1 MIVDCAVYEDGTRR
15 AGDLALGDAFEAGR
29 DSDAFV
35 WIGLHEPTEEEFES
49 VRLEFGLHELAVE
62 DAVHAHQRPKLEVYG
77 DTLLL
82 VLKPAR
88 YYDKT
93 DDIELGEILIFA
105 GDGFVVV
112 VRHGEATELTGVRRA
127 VEQDPDR
134 LRRGPEAVLHAI
146 VDRVVDEYGPV
157 ARALEEDIE
166 EVEAEV
172 FSPERTNS
180 AERIFKLKR
189 EILEFSRATG
199 PLAEAL
205 DALCEDS
212 VPHVGSSMSSYFRDV
227 RDHLARV
234 VDQIDSN
241 RELLSSVLTANL
253 SQIGVRQNEDMRRI
267 SAWVAIVAV
276 PTMIAGIYGMNFDTM
291 PELRWSFGYPL
302 VVGIMVTICVFLYL
316 RFRRSGWL

>member
-15 AGDLALGDAFEAGR
+15 DGEVALRDAFEAGH
-29 DSDAFV
+29 DDDTFV

-49 VRLEFGLHELAVE
+49 VRVEFGLHELAVE
-62 DAVHAHQRPKLEVYG
+62 DAIKAHQRPKVEIYD
-77 DTLLL
+77 DTLLM

-88 YYDKT
+88 YYDES
-93 DDIELGEILIFA
+93 DDIELGEILLFV
-105 GDGFVVV
+105 GDGFLVS
-112 VRHGEATELTGVRRA
+112 VRHGEATALAQVRRA
-127 VEQDPDR
+127 VEESPDR

-146 VDRVVDEYGPV
+146 VDRVVDEYVPV

-180 AERIFKLKR
+180 AERIFRLKR

-199 PLAEAL
+199 PLADAL
-205 DALCEDS
+205 DGLCEDT
-212 VPHVGSSMSSYFRDV
+212 VPHIDSSMASYFRDV

-234 VDQIDSN
+234 VEQTEGN
-241 RELLSSVLTANL
+241 RELLTSVLTANL
-253 SQIGVRQNEDMRRI
+253 SQIGVRQNEDMRKI

-276 PTMIAGIYGMNFDTM
+276 PTMIAGIYGMNFEFM
-291 PELRWSFGYPL
+291 PELRWAYGYPL
-302 VVGIMVTICVFLYL
+302 VVGIMAIVCITLYV